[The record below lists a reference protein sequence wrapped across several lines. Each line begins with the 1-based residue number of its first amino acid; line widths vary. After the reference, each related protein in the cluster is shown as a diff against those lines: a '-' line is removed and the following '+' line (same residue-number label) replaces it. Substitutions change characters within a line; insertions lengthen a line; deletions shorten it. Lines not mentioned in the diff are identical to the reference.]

1 MPANQQLTTSNL
13 KISTMNSI
21 SDKLIKI
28 LSLGIGL
35 AIGIVLIA
43 KVCFELSYDS
53 FYKDVDRI
61 YMITENIIFQEGGD
75 PDDYW
80 GTSGGIAPGFK
91 AEVPG
96 VEAAT
101 RYSNLISG
109 NLYDENDNLITGLCI
124 GADTCFFDFFNRD
137 FLAGDPMQ
145 ALHEYNGDIAISRSF
160 AEKLGG
166 VNEAIG
172 KQIYTEAWGPK
183 TRLTVVGVFED
194 FPKNGSV
201 QCDIVTTIAAF
212 GEWSI
217 NNWLGNDRYRGFV
230 RLAPN
235 VDPNGLKDAIRKMQ
249 EAHQPLEE
257 LERDGS
263 TIWYTLTPLA
273 TMHRHEPTIK
283 NYVLILSVVAALLL
297 LVSVLNYLLMA
308 VSDVVRRSKE
318 MGVRKCYGASSG
330 SIYWMLIKET
340 ALNLL
345 ASLAVAAL
353 LIWAF
358 SGVIES
364 LLGVPVASLMVPQTR
379 WVLVGIIAFIFLVS
393 ALIPAM
399 MFVRIPVSTAFSG
412 YKESKRRWKL
422 SLLMVQ
428 VGINAILLPLV
439 LVADGQYDRAL
450 NADMGYEYEH
460 LLYSP
465 LRGADKDKL
474 ILITEK
480 LRQYPEVEA
489 AELTYCIPLYKS
501 SGNNIMLPDN
511 PTKYLM
517 GVCDQYMATEGF
529 FDMMG
534 FRLTEGKAPSKP
546 KDVAVSQSFVKE
558 MNLYADWSDGAVGK
572 DILISEHS
580 DGDDDVYT
588 ICGVYEDY
596 VIGSMLGND
605 DRASIRFCWN
615 MDWNYGSE
623 DWSRVMNTLVVKVRE
638 VNPEAIAKVKAVI
651 EECLPERNN
660 VEVTPYTELVKK
672 EYTHLYQ
679 MRRTFI
685 IGALFAL
692 AIALFGLIG
701 FVRDEANRRNKEV
714 AIRKVNGAVAG
725 EIIRMFVADVLKL
738 AVIAAL
744 IGVAI
749 AYFLAD
755 KWLELFAMRI
765 GLSPLYFII
774 GAVTVLLIVTAV
786 VVVSS
791 NRVARMNP
799 VKSLKNN

>member
-1 MPANQQLTTSNL
+1 MNRLT
-13 KISTMNSI
+13 
-21 SDKLIKI
+21 DKLIKI

-53 FYKDVDRI
+53 FYTDVDRI
-61 YMITENIIFQEGGD
+61 YWITENIIFQEGGD
-75 PDDYW
+75 PDDFW

-101 RYSNLISG
+101 RYSTLISG
-109 NLYDENDNLITGLCI
+109 AQLYDESDNLITGLCI

-145 ALHEYNGDIAISRSF
+145 ALKEYNGDIAVSRSF

-172 KQIYTEAWGPK
+172 KQIYSDVWGPNVK
-183 TRLTVVGVFED
+183 LTVVGVFED
-194 FPKNGSV
+194 FPKNGTI

-230 RLAPN
+230 KLAPN
-235 VDPNGLKDAIRKMQ
+235 VDPNSLKDAVRKMQ

-263 TIWYTLTPLA
+263 KIWYTLTPLA
-273 TMHRHEPTIK
+273 TMHRHEKTIK
-283 NYVLILSVVAALLL
+283 NYVLILSVVAFLLL
-297 LVSVLNYLLMA
+297 LVSVLNYLLIA
-308 VSDVVRRSKE
+308 ISDVVRRSKE
-318 MGVRKCYGASSG
+318 MGVRKCYGAGAG
-330 SIYWMLIKET
+330 SIYWMLFKET

-358 SGVIES
+358 NGVIES
-364 LLGVPVASLMVPQTR
+364 LLGVPVGSLMVPQTR
-379 WVLVGIIAFIFLVS
+379 WTLVAIIAFIFLVS

-412 YKESKRRWKL
+412 YRENKRRWKL
-422 SLLMVQ
+422 TLLMVQ
-428 VGINAILLPLV
+428 VGINVILLPLV
-439 LVADGQYDRAL
+439 IVADRQYNSAM
-450 NADMGYEYEH
+450 NADMGYDYEQ
-460 LLYSP
+460 LLYVP
-465 LRGADKDKL
+465 LKGADKDNL

-489 AELTYCIPLYKS
+489 AELTYSIPLDKT

-511 PTKYLM
+511 PSKYLM
-517 GVCDQYMATEGF
+517 GVCDQYMSTEGF

-534 FRLTEGKAPSKP
+534 FRLIEGKAPSQP
-546 KDVAVSQSFVKE
+546 KDVAVSHSFVKE

-580 DGDDDVYT
+580 DNDDDVYT

-596 VIGSMLGND
+596 IIGSMMGRD
-605 DRASIRFCWN
+605 DRATIRFCWN
-615 MDWNYGSE
+615 TDWNSGTE
-623 DWSRVMNTLVVKVRE
+623 DWSRAMNKLVVKVRE
-638 VNPEAIAKVKAVI
+638 VNPSTIEKVKSVV

-660 VEVTPYTELVKK
+660 IEVTPYTELFKK
-672 EYTHLYQ
+672 EYAELLQ
-679 MRRTFI
+679 MRRTFT

-692 AIALFGLIG
+692 AIALMGLIG
-701 FVRDEANRRNKEV
+701 FVRDESNRRSKEV
-714 AIRKVNGAVAG
+714 AIRKVNGAVSG
-725 EIIRMFVADVLKL
+725 EIVKMFVVDVLKL

-744 IGVAI
+744 LGVAI
-749 AYFLAD
+749 AYFVSD
-755 KWLELFAMRI
+755 KWLELFAIRI
-765 GLSPLYFII
+765 SLSPMYFII
-774 GAVTVLLIVTAV
+774 GAVVVLLIVTV
-786 VVVSS
+786 VVVLSS

>member
-1 MPANQQLTTSNL
+1 
-13 KISTMNSI
+13 MNRFK
-21 SDKLIKI
+21 DTLIKI

-35 AIGIVLIA
+35 AIGVVLIA

-61 YMITENIIFQEGGD
+61 YWITENIIFQEGGD
-75 PDDYW
+75 PDDFW

-101 RYSNLISG
+101 RYSNLLNG
-109 NLYDENDNLITGLCI
+109 NLYDESDNLITGLCI
-124 GADTCFFDFFNRD
+124 GADTCFFDFFNRE

-145 ALHEYNGDIAISRSF
+145 ALQEYNGDIAVSRSF

-172 KQIYTEAWGPK
+172 KQIYSDVWGSNVK
-183 TRLTVVGVFED
+183 LTVIGVFED

-201 QCDIVTTIAAF
+201 QCDMVTTIAAF

-230 RLAPN
+230 KLAPN
-235 VDPNGLKDAIRKMQ
+235 VDPNSLKDAIRKMQ

-273 TMHRHEPTIK
+273 TMHRHEKTIK
-283 NYVLILSVVAALLL
+283 NYVLILSVVAFLLL
-297 LVSVLNYLLMA
+297 LVSVLNYLLIA
-308 VSDVVRRSKE
+308 ISDVVRRSKE
-318 MGVRKCYGASSG
+318 MGVRKCYGAGAG
-330 SIYWMLIKET
+330 SIYWMLIRET

-345 ASLAVAAL
+345 AALAVAAL

-358 SGVIES
+358 NGVIES
-364 LLGVPVASLMVPQTR
+364 LLGVPVGSLMVPQTR
-379 WVLVGIIAFIFLVS
+379 RVLVTIIVLIFLVS

-412 YKESKRRWKL
+412 YRENKRRWKL
-422 SLLMVQ
+422 TLLMVQ
-428 VGINAILLPLV
+428 VGINVILLPLV
-439 LVADGQYDRAL
+439 IVADRQYNSAM
-450 NADMGYEYEH
+450 NADLGYDYEQ
-460 LLYSP
+460 LLYVP
-465 LRGADKDKL
+465 LKGADKDNL
-474 ILITEK
+474 VLITEK

-489 AELTYCIPLYKS
+489 AELTYSIPLEKT

-511 PTKYLM
+511 PSKYLM
-517 GVCDQYMATEGF
+517 GVCDQYEATEGF

-534 FRLTEGKAPSKP
+534 FRLIEGKAPSKP
-546 KDVAVSQSFVKE
+546 KDVAVSRSFVDE
-558 MNLYADWSDGAVGK
+558 MNLYAEWSDGAVGK

-580 DGDDDVYT
+580 DDDDDVYT

-596 VIGSMLGND
+596 IIGSMMGRD
-605 DRASIRFCWN
+605 RRASIRFCWN
-615 MDWNYGSE
+615 TDWNYGTE
-623 DWSRVMNTLVVKVRE
+623 DWSRAMNKLVVKVRE
-638 VNPEAIAKVKAVI
+638 VNPSTIEKVKSVV

-660 VEVTPYTELVKK
+660 IEVTPYTELFKK
-672 EYTHLYQ
+672 EYAELLQ
-679 MRRTFI
+679 MRRTFT

-692 AIALFGLIG
+692 AIALMGLIG
-701 FVRDEANRRNKEV
+701 FVRDESNRRSKEV
-714 AIRKVNGAVAG
+714 AIRKVNGAVSG
-725 EIIRMFVADVLKL
+725 EIIRMFVVDVLKL

-744 IGVAI
+744 FGVAI
-749 AYFLAD
+749 AYFVSD
-755 KWLELFAMRI
+755 KWLELFAIRI
-765 GLSPLYFII
+765 SLSPMYFII
-774 GAVTVLLIVTAV
+774 GAVAVLLIVTV
-786 VVVSS
+786 VVVLSS

>member
-1 MPANQQLTTSNL
+1 M
-13 KISTMNSI
+13 KRI
-21 SDKLIKI
+21 SDNLIKI

-35 AIGIVLIA
+35 AIGIVLIG

-61 YMITENIIFQEGGD
+61 YMITETIIFQEGDD
-75 PDDYW
+75 PDDYV
-80 GTSGGIAPGFK
+80 GTSGAIAPGFK

-101 RYSNLISG
+101 RYSNLLDG
-109 NLYDENDNLITGLCI
+109 KLFDKNDNLITGQCI
-124 GADTCFFDFFNRD
+124 GADTCFFDFFDRE
-137 FLAGDPMQ
+137 FLAGDPVQ
-145 ALHEYNGDIAISRSF
+145 ALRQYNGEIAVSRSF

-172 KQIYTEAWGPK
+172 QQIYSEVWGPK
-183 TRLTVVGVFED
+183 TKLTVAGVFEN

-201 QCDIVTTIAAF
+201 QCDIVMSITAF

-217 NNWLGNDRYRGFV
+217 NNWLGNDRYRGYV
-230 RLAPN
+230 KLAPN
-235 VDPNGLKDAIRKMQ
+235 VDPNSLKDAIRKMQ

-263 TIWYTLTPLA
+263 TIWYSLKPLA
-273 TMHRHEPTIK
+273 TMHRQEPKIR
-283 NYVLILSVVAALLL
+283 NYVLILSVVAILLL
-297 LVSVLNYLLMA
+297 LVSLMNYLLMA

-318 MGVRKCYGASSG
+318 MGVRKCYGASAG
-330 SIYWMLIKET
+330 SIYGMLIKQT
-340 ALNLL
+340 TLNLL
-345 ASLAVAAL
+345 AALGVAAL
-353 LIWAF
+353 VIWAF
-358 SGVIES
+358 NGVIES
-364 LLGVPVASLMVPQTR
+364 LLGVSVKSLMVPQTI
-379 WVLVGIIAFIFLVS
+379 WTLVAAVACIFLVS

-412 YKESKRRWKL
+412 YKENKRRWKL

-428 VGINAILLPLV
+428 IGINAILLPMV
-439 LVADGQYDRAL
+439 LVADGQYDTAL
-450 NADMGYEYEH
+450 NADMGYDYEQ

-465 LRGADKDKL
+465 LKGAEKDKL
-474 ILITEK
+474 ILVMDK

-489 AELTYCIPLYKS
+489 AELAHCIPLYKS

-529 FDMMG
+529 FDAMG
-534 FRLTEGKAPSKP
+534 FRLVEGKAPSKP
-546 KDVAVSQSFVKE
+546 KDVAVSRSFVEE

-588 ICGVYEDY
+588 VCGVYEDY

-605 DRASIRFCWN
+605 KRASIRFCWN
-615 MDWNYGSE
+615 LDWNYGPE
-623 DWSRVMNTLVVKVRE
+623 DWSQVMKTLVVKVRE
-638 VNPEAIAKVKAVI
+638 VNPETIAKVKAVI

-660 VEVTPYTELVKK
+660 VEVIPYTELMKK
-672 EYTHLYQ
+672 EYTTLFQ

-701 FVRDEANRRNKEV
+701 FVRDESNRRSKEV
-714 AIRKVNGAVAG
+714 AIRKVNGAVTG
-725 EIIRMFVADVLKL
+725 EIIRMFVVDVLKL
-738 AVIAAL
+738 AVIAVL
-744 IGVAI
+744 MGIAI
-749 AYFLAD
+749 AYFVAG
-755 KWLELFAMRI
+755 KWLELFSMRI
-765 GLSPLYFII
+765 SLSPMYFII
-774 GAVTVLLIVTAV
+774 GAVAVLLVVTV
-786 VVVSS
+786 VVVLSS

-799 VKSLKNN
+799 VKLLKNN

>member
-1 MPANQQLTTSNL
+1 MNRLTDN
-13 KISTMNSI
+13 
-21 SDKLIKI
+21 LIKI

-53 FYKDVDRI
+53 FYKDVERI
-61 YMITENIIFQEGGD
+61 YLIKENIIMQEGDD
-75 PDDYW
+75 PDDYSR
-80 GTSGGIAPGFK
+80 TSGAIAPGFK

-101 RYSNLISG
+101 RYTDVSN
-109 NLYDENDNLITGLCI
+109 NHFYDENDNLITGVCL
-124 GADTCFFDFFNRD
+124 GVDTCFFEFFGRTV
-137 FLAGDPMQ
+137 LVGDPMQ
-145 ALHEYNGDIAISRSF
+145 ALQRWNGEIAVSRSF

-172 KQIYTEAWGPK
+172 KQIYIEESPETK
-183 TRLTVVGVFED
+183 LTVVGVFED

-201 QCDIVTTIAAF
+201 QCDIVLSIGF
-212 GEWSI
+212 CGERSN
-217 NNWLGNDRYRGFV
+217 NNWLGNDRYYSYV
-230 RLAPN
+230 RLAPH
-235 VDPNGLKDAIRKMQ
+235 VAPNELKDAIRKMQ
-249 EAHQPLEE
+249 ETHQPLEE
-257 LERDGS
+257 LEQNGS
-263 TIWYTLTPLA
+263 AIWYTLTPLVNV
-273 TMHRHEPTIK
+273 HRQQDSVR
-283 NYVLILSVVAALLL
+283 NFVMILSVMAFLLL
-297 LVSVLNYLLMA
+297 LVSMLNYLLMA
-308 VSDVVRRSKE
+308 ISDVVRRSKE
-318 MGVRKCYGASSG
+318 MGVRKCYGASAG

-358 SGVIES
+358 NGVIES
-364 LLGVPVASLMVPQTR
+364 LLGVPVQKLMVSQTR
-379 WVLVGIIAFIFLVS
+379 WVLVAIIAFIFLVS

-412 YKESKRRWKL
+412 YKENKRRWKL

-428 VGINAILLPLV
+428 IGINAILLPLV
-439 LVADGQYDRAL
+439 IVADRQYDTSL
-450 NADMGYEYEH
+450 GTDMGYEYEQ

-465 LRGADKDKL
+465 LEGAGKDNL
-474 ILITEK
+474 ALITEK
-480 LRQYPEVEA
+480 LRSIPEVEA
-489 AELTYCIPLYKS
+489 AELTYCPPLERS
-501 SGNNIMLPDN
+501 SGNNITLPDN
-511 PTKYLM
+511 PSKELFN
-517 GVCDQYMATEGF
+517 VCDQYGATEGF
-529 FDMMG
+529 FDIMG
-534 FRLTEGKAPSKP
+534 FRLIEGRVPSKP
-546 KDVAVSQSFVKE
+546 NDVAVSQGFVKE
-558 MNLYADWSDGAVGK
+558 MNRFEDWSDGAVGK

-580 DGDDDVYT
+580 DSEDDVFT

-596 VIGSMLGND
+596 IIGSAIGKD
-605 DRASIRFCWN
+605 DRPSIRFCWN
-615 MDWNYGSE
+615 KDWDYGSY
-623 DWSRVMNTLVVKVRE
+623 DYSQLMDKLVVKVRE
-638 VNPEAIAKVKAVI
+638 VKPETIEKVKEVI
-651 EECLPERNN
+651 EECLPERKNI
-660 VEVTPYTELVKK
+660 EVTPYTELVRD
-672 EYTHLYQ
+672 EYTYTFQ
-679 MRRTFI
+679 MRRAFTM
-685 IGALFAL
+685 GALFAMV
-692 AIALFGLIG
+692 IALIGLIG
-701 FVRDEANRRNKEV
+701 FVRDEANRRSKEV
-714 AIRKVNGAVAG
+714 AIRKVNGAMTG

-786 VVVSS
+786 VVISS

>member
-1 MPANQQLTTSNL
+1 MNRLT
-13 KISTMNSI
+13 
-21 SDKLIKI
+21 DKLIKI

-61 YMITENIIFQEGGD
+61 YWITENIIFQEGDD
-75 PDDYW
+75 PDDFW

-101 RYSNLISG
+101 RYSNLLNG

-145 ALHEYNGDIAISRSF
+145 ALQEYNGDIAVSRSF

-166 VNEAIG
+166 VNESIG
-172 KQIYTEAWGPK
+172 KQIYSDVWGPNVK
-183 TRLTVVGVFED
+183 LTVVGVFED
-194 FPKNGSV
+194 FPKNGSI

-230 RLAPN
+230 KLAPN
-235 VDPNGLKDAIRKMQ
+235 VDPNSLKDAVRKMQ

-273 TMHRHEPTIK
+273 TMHRHEKTIK
-283 NYVLILSVVAALLL
+283 NYVLILSVVAFLLL
-297 LVSVLNYLLMA
+297 LVSVLNYLLIA
-308 VSDVVRRSKE
+308 ISDVVRRSKE
-318 MGVRKCYGASSG
+318 MGVRKCYGAG
-330 SIYWMLIKET
+330 AGNIYWMLIRET

-353 LIWAF
+353 VIWAF
-358 SGVIES
+358 NGVIES
-364 LLGVPVASLMVPQTR
+364 LLGVPVGSLMVPQTR
-379 WVLVGIIAFIFLVS
+379 RVLVTIIVLIFLVS

-412 YKESKRRWKL
+412 YRENKRRWKL
-422 SLLMVQ
+422 TLLMVQ
-428 VGINAILLPLV
+428 VGINTILLPLV
-439 LVADGQYDRAL
+439 IVADRQYNSAM
-450 NADMGYEYEH
+450 NADMGYDYEQ
-460 LLYSP
+460 LLYVP
-465 LRGADKDKL
+465 LKGADKDNL
-474 ILITEK
+474 VLITEK

-489 AELTYCIPLYKS
+489 AELTYSIPLEKT

-511 PTKYLM
+511 PSKYLM
-517 GVCDQYMATEGF
+517 GVCDQYVATEGF

-534 FRLTEGKAPSKP
+534 FRLIEGKAPSQP
-546 KDVAVSQSFVKE
+546 KDVAVSRSFVDE

-580 DGDDDVYT
+580 DNDDDVYT

-596 VIGSMLGND
+596 IIGSMMGRD
-605 DRASIRFCWN
+605 RRASIRFCWN
-615 MDWNYGSE
+615 TDWNYGTE
-623 DWSRVMNTLVVKVRE
+623 DWSRAMNKLVVKVRE
-638 VNPEAIAKVKAVI
+638 VNPSTIEKVKSVV
-651 EECLPERNN
+651 EECLSERNN
-660 VEVTPYTELVKK
+660 IEVTPYTELVKK
-672 EYTHLYQ
+672 EYAELLQ
-679 MRRTFI
+679 MRRTFT

-692 AIALFGLIG
+692 AIALMGLIG
-701 FVRDEANRRNKEV
+701 FVRDESNRRSKEV
-714 AIRKVNGAVAG
+714 AIRKVNGAVSG
-725 EIIRMFVADVLKL
+725 EIVKMFVVDVLKL

-744 IGVAI
+744 FGVAI
-749 AYFLAD
+749 AYFVSD
-755 KWLELFAMRI
+755 KWLELFAIRI
-765 GLSPLYFII
+765 SLSPMYFII
-774 GAVTVLLIVTAV
+774 GAVIVLLIVTLV
-786 VVVSS
+786 VVLSS
-791 NRVARMNP
+791 NRVAWMNP

>member
-1 MPANQQLTTSNL
+1 MKRL
-13 KISTMNSI
+13 
-21 SDKLIKI
+21 SDTLIKI

-61 YMITENIIFQEGGD
+61 YWITENIIFQEGGD
-75 PDDYW
+75 PDDFW

-101 RYSNLISG
+101 RYSNLLNG

-124 GADTCFFDFFNRD
+124 GADTCFFDFFNRE

-145 ALHEYNGDIAISRSF
+145 ALQEYNGDIAVSRSF

-172 KQIYTEAWGPK
+172 KQIYSDVWGPNVK
-183 TRLTVVGVFED
+183 LTVVGVFED
-194 FPKNGSV
+194 FPKNGSI

-230 RLAPN
+230 KLAPN
-235 VDPNGLKDAIRKMQ
+235 VDPNSLKDAIRKMQ

-263 TIWYTLTPLA
+263 KVWYTLTPLA
-273 TMHRHEPTIK
+273 TMHRQEKTIK
-283 NYVLILSVVAALLL
+283 NYVLILSVVAFLLL
-297 LVSVLNYLLMA
+297 LVSVLNYLLIA
-308 VSDVVRRSKE
+308 ISDVVRRSKE
-318 MGVRKCYGASSG
+318 MGVRKCYGAG
-330 SIYWMLIKET
+330 AGNVYWMLIRET

-353 LIWAF
+353 VIWAF
-358 SGVIES
+358 DGVIES
-364 LLGVPVASLMVPQTR
+364 LLGVPVGSLMVPQTR
-379 WVLVGIIAFIFLVS
+379 RVLVTIIVLIFLVS

-412 YKESKRRWKL
+412 YRENKRRWKL
-422 SLLMVQ
+422 TLLMVQ
-428 VGINAILLPLV
+428 VGINVILLPLV
-439 LVADGQYDRAL
+439 IVADRQYNSAM
-450 NADMGYEYEH
+450 NADMGYDYEQ
-460 LLYSP
+460 LLYVP
-465 LRGADKDKL
+465 LKGADKDNL

-489 AELTYCIPLYKS
+489 AELTYSIPLDKT

-511 PTKYLM
+511 PSKYLM
-517 GVCDQYMATEGF
+517 GVCDQYVATEGF

-534 FRLTEGKAPSKP
+534 FRLIEGKAPSQP
-546 KDVAVSQSFVKE
+546 KDVVVSRSFVDE

-572 DILISEHS
+572 NILISEHS
-580 DGDDDVYT
+580 DDDDDVYT

-596 VIGSMLGND
+596 IIGSMMGRD
-605 DRASIRFCWN
+605 RRASIRFCWN
-615 MDWNYGSE
+615 TDWNYGTD
-623 DWSRVMNTLVVKVRE
+623 DWSRAMNKLVVKVRE
-638 VNPEAIAKVKAVI
+638 VNPSTIEKVKSVI

-660 VEVTPYTELVKK
+660 IEVTPYTELVKK
-672 EYTHLYQ
+672 EYAELLQ
-679 MRRTFI
+679 MRRTFT

-692 AIALFGLIG
+692 AIALMGLIG
-701 FVRDEANRRNKEV
+701 FVRDESNRRSKEV
-714 AIRKVNGAVAG
+714 AIRKVNGAVSG
-725 EIIRMFVADVLKL
+725 EIVKMFVVDVLKL

-744 IGVAI
+744 FGVAI
-749 AYFLAD
+749 AYFVSD
-755 KWLELFAMRI
+755 KWLELFAIRI
-765 GLSPLYFII
+765 SLSPIYFIV
-774 GAVTVLLIVTAV
+774 GAAAVLLIVTIV
-786 VVVSS
+786 VVLSS

>member
-1 MPANQQLTTSNL
+1 MNRLT
-13 KISTMNSI
+13 
-21 SDKLIKI
+21 DKLIKI

-61 YMITENIIFQEGGD
+61 YWITENIIFQEGGD
-75 PDDYW
+75 PDDFW

-101 RYSNLISG
+101 RYSTLISG
-109 NLYDENDNLITGLCI
+109 AQLYDESDNLITGLCI

-145 ALHEYNGDIAISRSF
+145 ALQEYNGDIAVSRSF

-172 KQIYTEAWGPK
+172 KQIYSDVWGPNVK
-183 TRLTVVGVFED
+183 LTVVGVFED
-194 FPKNGSV
+194 FPKNGSI
-201 QCDIVTTIAAF
+201 QCDIVTTIAVF

-230 RLAPN
+230 KLAPN
-235 VDPNGLKDAIRKMQ
+235 VDPNSLKDAIRKMQ

-263 TIWYTLTPLA
+263 KIWYTLTPLA
-273 TMHRHEPTIK
+273 TMHRHEKTIK
-283 NYVLILSVVAALLL
+283 NYVLILSVVAFLLL
-297 LVSVLNYLLMA
+297 LVSVLNYLLIA
-308 VSDVVRRSKE
+308 ISDVVRRSKE
-318 MGVRKCYGASSG
+318 MGVRKCYGAG
-330 SIYWMLIKET
+330 AGNIYWMLIRET

-353 LIWAF
+353 VIWAF
-358 SGVIES
+358 DGVIES
-364 LLGVPVASLMVPQTR
+364 LLGVPVGSLMVPQTR
-379 WVLVGIIAFIFLVS
+379 RVLVTIIVLIFLVS

-412 YKESKRRWKL
+412 YRENKRRWKL
-422 SLLMVQ
+422 TLLMVQ
-428 VGINAILLPLV
+428 VGINVILLPLV
-439 LVADGQYDRAL
+439 IVADRQYNSAM
-450 NADMGYEYEH
+450 NANMGYDYEQ
-460 LLYSP
+460 LLYVP
-465 LRGADKDKL
+465 LKGADKDNL

-489 AELTYCIPLYKS
+489 AELTYSIPLDKT

-511 PTKYLM
+511 PSKYLM
-517 GVCDQYMATEGF
+517 GVCDQYMSTEGF

-534 FRLTEGKAPSKP
+534 FRLIEGKAPSQP
-546 KDVAVSQSFVKE
+546 KDVAVSRSFVDE

-580 DGDDDVYT
+580 DNDDDVYT

-596 VIGSMLGND
+596 IIGSMMGRDN
-605 DRASIRFCWN
+605 RATIRFCWN
-615 MDWNYGSE
+615 TDWNYGTD
-623 DWSRVMNTLVVKVRE
+623 DWSRAMNKLVVKVRE
-638 VNPEAIAKVKAVI
+638 VNPSTIEKVKSVI

-660 VEVTPYTELVKK
+660 IEVTPYTELVKK
-672 EYTHLYQ
+672 EYAELLQ
-679 MRRTFI
+679 MRRTFT

-692 AIALFGLIG
+692 AIALVGLIG
-701 FVRDEANRRNKEV
+701 FVRDESNRRSKEV
-714 AIRKVNGAVAG
+714 AIRKVNGAVTG
-725 EIIRMFVADVLKL
+725 EIIRMFVVDVLKL

-749 AYFLAD
+749 AYFISD
-755 KWLELFAMRI
+755 KWLELFAIRI
-765 GLSPLYFII
+765 GLSPVYFII
-774 GAVTVLLIVTAV
+774 GAIAVLLVVTV
-786 VVVSS
+786 VVVLSS

>member
-1 MPANQQLTTSNL
+1 M
-13 KISTMNSI
+13 KSI

-61 YMITENIIFQEGGD
+61 YLIKENIIMQENDD
-75 PDDYW
+75 PRGW
-80 GTSGGIAPGFK
+80 LRTSGAIAPGFR

-101 RYSNLISG
+101 RYTDVSN
-109 NLYDENDNLITGLCI
+109 NHFYDESDNLITGVCL
-124 GADTCFFDFFNRD
+124 GVDTCFFDFFGRTV
-137 FLAGDPMQ
+137 LVGDPMQ
-145 ALHEYNGDIAISRSF
+145 ALQRWNGNVAVSRSF

-166 VNEAIG
+166 TNEAIG
-172 KQIYTEAWGPK
+172 KQIYIEESPETK
-183 TRLTVVGVFED
+183 LTVVSVFDD

-201 QCDIVTTIAAF
+201 QCDVVLSIGF
-212 GEWSI
+212 CGERSN
-217 NNWLGNDRYRGFV
+217 NNWLGNDRYNSYV

-235 VDPNGLKDAIRKMQ
+235 VDPNDLKDAIRKMQ
-249 EAHQPLEE
+249 EAHQPMDE
-257 LERDGS
+257 LEQNGS
-263 TIWYTLTPLA
+263 SIWYTLEPLVNV
-273 TMHRHEPTIK
+273 HRQEESVR
-283 NYVLILSVVAALLL
+283 NFVMILSVMAFLLI

-318 MGVRKCYGASSG
+318 MGVRKCYGASAG
-330 SIYWMLIKET
+330 SIYGMLIKET

-345 ASLAVAAL
+345 ASLVLAAL

-358 SGVIES
+358 NGVIES
-364 LLGVPVASLMVPQTR
+364 LLGVPFGSLMVPQTR
-379 WVLVGIIAFIFLVS
+379 WTLVAIIAFIFLVS

-399 MFVRIPVSTAFSG
+399 MFVRIPVSSAFSG
-412 YKESKRRWKL
+412 YNESKRRWKL

-428 VGINAILLPLV
+428 IGINAILLPLV
-439 LVADGQYDRAL
+439 IVADRQYNTAL
-450 NADMGYEYEH
+450 GTDLGYEYEQ

-465 LRGADKDKL
+465 LEGAGKDKL
-474 ILITEK
+474 ALITEK
-480 LRQYPEVEA
+480 LRQIPEVEA
-489 AELTYCIPLYKS
+489 AELAYCPPLEKS
-501 SGNNIMLPDN
+501 SGNNISLPDN
-511 PTKYLM
+511 PSKELFN
-517 GVCDQYMATEGF
+517 VCDQAGATEGF
-529 FDMMG
+529 FNLMG
-534 FRLTEGKAPSKP
+534 FRLLEGRVPSKP
-546 KDVAVSQSFVKE
+546 KDVAVSRSFVEK
-558 MNLYADWSDGAVGK
+558 MNRFEDWSDGAVGK

-580 DGDDDVYT
+580 VDDDDVYT

-596 VIGSMLGND
+596 IIGSAIGKDN
-605 DRASIRFCWN
+605 RPSIRFCWN
-615 MDWNYGSE
+615 KDWDYGSY
-623 DWSRVMNTLVVKVRE
+623 DRSQLMDKLVVKVRE
-638 VNPEAIAKVKAVI
+638 VNPEAMAKVKAVI
-651 EECLPERNN
+651 EEYLPERKNI
-660 VEVTPYTELVKK
+660 EMTPYAELVRD
-672 EYTHLYQ
+672 EYSYTYQ
-679 MRRTFI
+679 MRRAFTM
-685 IGALFAL
+685 GALFAM
-692 AIALFGLIG
+692 AIALIGLIG
-701 FVRDEANRRNKEV
+701 FVRDESNRRSKEV

-744 IGVAI
+744 IGVSI

>member
-1 MPANQQLTTSNL
+1 MNRLT
-13 KISTMNSI
+13 
-21 SDKLIKI
+21 DKLIKI

-61 YMITENIIFQEGGD
+61 YWITENIIFQEGGD
-75 PDDYW
+75 PTDYI

-101 RYSNLISG
+101 RYSNLLNG

-124 GADTCFFDFFNRD
+124 GADTCFFDFFNRE
-137 FLAGDPMQ
+137 FLAGNPMQ
-145 ALHEYNGDIAISRSF
+145 ALQEYNGDIAVSRSF

-172 KQIYTEAWGPK
+172 KQIYSDVWGPNVK
-183 TRLTVVGVFED
+183 LTVVGVFED
-194 FPKNGSV
+194 FPKNGSI

-230 RLAPN
+230 KLAPN
-235 VDPNGLKDAIRKMQ
+235 VDPNSLKDAIRKMQ

-263 TIWYTLTPLA
+263 KIWYTLTPLA
-273 TMHRHEPTIK
+273 TMHRQEKTIK
-283 NYVLILSVVAALLL
+283 NYVLILSVVAFLLL
-297 LVSVLNYLLMA
+297 LVSVLNYLLIA
-308 VSDVVRRSKE
+308 ISDVVRRSKE
-318 MGVRKCYGASSG
+318 MGVRKCYGAGEG

-340 ALNLL
+340 ALNLI
-345 ASLAVAAL
+345 AALAVAIL
-353 LIWAF
+353 VIWAF
-358 SGVIES
+358 HGVIET
-364 LLGVPVASLMVPQTR
+364 LLGVPVGSLMVPQTQ
-379 WVLVGIIAFIFLVS
+379 WTLVAIIAFIFLVS

-412 YKESKRRWKL
+412 YKENKRRWKL
-422 SLLMVQ
+422 TLLMVQ
-428 VGINAILLPLV
+428 VGINTILLPLV
-439 LVADGQYDRAL
+439 IVADRQYNTAM
-450 NADMGYEYEH
+450 NADMGYEYEQ
-460 LLYSP
+460 LLYVP
-465 LRGADKDKL
+465 LKGADKDNL
-474 ILITEK
+474 VLITEK

-489 AELTYCIPLYKS
+489 AELTYSIPLDKT

-511 PTKYLM
+511 PSKYLM

-534 FRLTEGKAPSKP
+534 FRLVEGKAPSQP

-580 DGDDDVYT
+580 DDDDDVYT

-596 VIGSMLGND
+596 IIGSMMGRD
-605 DRASIRFCWN
+605 DRATIRFCWN
-615 MDWNYGSE
+615 TDWNYGSE
-623 DWSRVMNTLVVKVRE
+623 DWSRAMNKLVVKVRE
-638 VNPEAIAKVKAVI
+638 MNPSTIAKVKSVI

-660 VEVTPYTELVKK
+660 IEVTPYTELVK
-672 EYTHLYQ
+672 EQYTDLFQ
-679 MRRTFI
+679 MRRTFT

-692 AIALFGLIG
+692 AIALMGLIG
-701 FVRDEANRRNKEV
+701 FVRDEANRRSKEV
-714 AIRKVNGAVAG
+714 AIRKVNGAVPG
-725 EIIRMFVADVLKL
+725 EIIRMFVVDVLKL

-755 KWLELFAMRI
+755 KWLELFAIRI
-765 GLSPLYFII
+765 SLSPMYFII
-774 GAVTVLLIVTAV
+774 GALVVLLVVTFV
-786 VVVSS
+786 VVLSS

>member
-1 MPANQQLTTSNL
+1 MNRLT
-13 KISTMNSI
+13 
-21 SDKLIKI
+21 DKLIKI

-61 YMITENIIFQEGGD
+61 YWITENIIFQEGGD
-75 PDDYW
+75 PDDFW

-101 RYSNLISG
+101 RYSTLISG
-109 NLYDENDNLITGLCI
+109 AQLYDESDNLITGLCI

-145 ALHEYNGDIAISRSF
+145 ALQEYNGDIAVSRSF

-172 KQIYTEAWGPK
+172 KQIYSDVWGPNVK
-183 TRLTVVGVFED
+183 LTVVGVFED
-194 FPKNGSV
+194 FPKNGTI

-230 RLAPN
+230 KLAPN
-235 VDPNGLKDAIRKMQ
+235 VDPNSLKDAIRKMQ

-263 TIWYTLTPLA
+263 KIWYTLTPLA
-273 TMHRHEPTIK
+273 TMHRHEKTIK
-283 NYVLILSVVAALLL
+283 NYVLILSVVAFLLL
-297 LVSVLNYLLMA
+297 LVSVLNYLLIA
-308 VSDVVRRSKE
+308 ISDVVRRSKE
-318 MGVRKCYGASSG
+318 MGVRKCYGASAG
-330 SIYWMLIKET
+330 NIYWMLIRET

-353 LIWAF
+353 VIWAF
-358 SGVIES
+358 NGVIES
-364 LLGVPVASLMVPQTR
+364 LLGVPVGSLMVPQTR
-379 WVLVGIIAFIFLVS
+379 RVLVTIIVLIFLVS

-412 YKESKRRWKL
+412 YRENKRRWKL
-422 SLLMVQ
+422 TLLMVQ
-428 VGINAILLPLV
+428 VGINVILLPLV
-439 LVADGQYDRAL
+439 IVADRQYNSAM
-450 NADMGYEYEH
+450 NADMGYDYEQ
-460 LLYSP
+460 LLYVP
-465 LRGADKDKL
+465 LKGADKDNL

-489 AELTYCIPLYKS
+489 AELTYSIPLDKT

-511 PTKYLM
+511 PSKYLM
-517 GVCDQYMATEGF
+517 GVCDQYVATEGF

-534 FRLTEGKAPSKP
+534 FRLIEGKAPSKP

-580 DGDDDVYT
+580 DNDDDVYT

-596 VIGSMLGND
+596 IIGSMMGRD
-605 DRASIRFCWN
+605 RRASIRFCWN
-615 MDWNYGSE
+615 TDWNYGTE
-623 DWSRVMNTLVVKVRE
+623 DWSRAMNKLVVKVRE
-638 VNPEAIAKVKAVI
+638 VNPSTIEKVKSVV

-660 VEVTPYTELVKK
+660 IEVTPYTELFKK
-672 EYTHLYQ
+672 EYAELLQ
-679 MRRTFI
+679 MRRTFT

-692 AIALFGLIG
+692 AIALMGLIG
-701 FVRDEANRRNKEV
+701 FVRDESNRRSKEV

-725 EIIRMFVADVLKL
+725 EIIKMFVMDVLKL
-738 AVIAAL
+738 ALIAAL
-744 IGVAI
+744 LGVAI
-749 AYFLAD
+749 AYFLAG

-774 GAVTVLLIVTAV
+774 GVVVVLLIVTV
-786 VVVSS
+786 VVVLSS

>member
-1 MPANQQLTTSNL
+1 MNRLT
-13 KISTMNSI
+13 
-21 SDKLIKI
+21 DKLIKI

-53 FYKDVDRI
+53 FYKDVERI
-61 YMITENIIFQEGGD
+61 YWITENIIFQEGGD
-75 PDDYW
+75 PTDYI

-124 GADTCFFDFFNRD
+124 GADTCFFDFFNRE

-145 ALHEYNGDIAISRSF
+145 ALQQYNGDIAVSRSF

-172 KQIYTEAWGPK
+172 KQIYTEVWGPK

-201 QCDIVTTIAAF
+201 QCDMVTTIAAF
-212 GEWSI
+212 GEWSV

-230 RLAPN
+230 KLAPN
-235 VDPNGLKDAIRKMQ
+235 VDPNSLKDAIRKMQ

-263 TIWYTLTPLA
+263 KIWYTLTPLA
-273 TMHRHEPTIK
+273 TMHRQEKTIK

-297 LVSVLNYLLMA
+297 LVSVLNYLLIA
-308 VSDVVRRSKE
+308 ISDVVRRSKE
-318 MGVRKCYGASSG
+318 MGVRKCYGAGTG

-353 LIWAF
+353 VIWAF
-358 SGVIES
+358 NGVIES
-364 LLGVPVASLMVPQTR
+364 LLGVPVGSLMVPQTR
-379 WVLVGIIAFIFLVS
+379 RVLVTIIVLIFLVS

-412 YKESKRRWKL
+412 YRENKRRWKL
-422 SLLMVQ
+422 TLLMVQ
-428 VGINAILLPLV
+428 VGINVILLPLV
-439 LVADGQYDRAL
+439 IVADRQYNSAM
-450 NADMGYEYEH
+450 NADMGYDYEQ
-460 LLYSP
+460 LLYVP
-465 LRGADKDKL
+465 LKGADKDNL

-489 AELTYCIPLYKS
+489 AELTYSIPLDKT

-517 GVCDQYMATEGF
+517 GVCDQYEATEGF

-534 FRLTEGKAPSKP
+534 FRLIEGKAPSKP
-546 KDVAVSQSFVKE
+546 KDVAVSRSFVDE
-558 MNLYADWSDGAVGK
+558 MNLYAEWSDGAVGK

-580 DGDDDVYT
+580 DDDDDVYT

-596 VIGSMLGND
+596 IIGSMMGRD
-605 DRASIRFCWN
+605 RRASIRFCWN
-615 MDWNYGSE
+615 TDWNYGTE
-623 DWSRVMNTLVVKVRE
+623 DWSRAMNKLVVKVRE
-638 VNPEAIAKVKAVI
+638 VNPSTIEKVKSVV

-660 VEVTPYTELVKK
+660 IEVTPYTELFKK
-672 EYTHLYQ
+672 EYAELLQ
-679 MRRTFI
+679 MRRTFT

-692 AIALFGLIG
+692 AIALMGLIG
-701 FVRDEANRRNKEV
+701 FVRDESNRRSKEV
-714 AIRKVNGAVAG
+714 AIRKVNGAVSG
-725 EIIRMFVADVLKL
+725 EIIKMFVVDVLKL
-738 AVIAAL
+738 SLVAAL

-749 AYFLAD
+749 AYFLAG

-765 GLSPLYFII
+765 GLSPLYFIV
-774 GAVTVLLIVTAV
+774 GV
-786 VVVSS
+786 VVVLVVVTVVVVLSS

-799 VKSLKNN
+799 VAALKKE

>member
-1 MPANQQLTTSNL
+1 MNRLT
-13 KISTMNSI
+13 
-21 SDKLIKI
+21 DKLIKI

-61 YMITENIIFQEGGD
+61 YWITENIIFQEGGD
-75 PDDYW
+75 PDDFW

-101 RYSNLISG
+101 RYSTLISG
-109 NLYDENDNLITGLCI
+109 AQLYDESDNLITGLCI

-145 ALHEYNGDIAISRSF
+145 ALQEYNGDIAVSRSF

-172 KQIYTEAWGPK
+172 KQIYSDVWGPNVK
-183 TRLTVVGVFED
+183 LTVVGVFED
-194 FPKNGSV
+194 FPKNGTI

-230 RLAPN
+230 KLAPN
-235 VDPNGLKDAIRKMQ
+235 VDPNSLKDAIRKMQ

-263 TIWYTLTPLA
+263 KIWYTLTPLA
-273 TMHRHEPTIK
+273 TMHRHEKTIK
-283 NYVLILSVVAALLL
+283 NYVLILSVVAFLLL
-297 LVSVLNYLLMA
+297 LVSVLNYLLIA
-308 VSDVVRRSKE
+308 ISDVVRRSKE
-318 MGVRKCYGASSG
+318 MGVRKCYGASAG
-330 SIYWMLIKET
+330 NIYWMLIRET

-353 LIWAF
+353 VIWAF
-358 SGVIES
+358 NGVIES
-364 LLGVPVASLMVPQTR
+364 LLGVPVGSLMVPQTR
-379 WVLVGIIAFIFLVS
+379 RVLVTIIVLIFLVS

-412 YKESKRRWKL
+412 YRENKRRWKL
-422 SLLMVQ
+422 TLLMVQ
-428 VGINAILLPLV
+428 VGINVILLPLV
-439 LVADGQYDRAL
+439 IVADRQYNSAM
-450 NADMGYEYEH
+450 NADMGYDYEQ
-460 LLYSP
+460 LLYVP
-465 LRGADKDKL
+465 LKGADKDNL

-489 AELTYCIPLYKS
+489 AELTYSIPLDKT

-511 PTKYLM
+511 PSKYLM
-517 GVCDQYMATEGF
+517 GVCDQYVATEGF

-534 FRLTEGKAPSKP
+534 FRLIEGKAPSKP

-580 DGDDDVYT
+580 DNDDDVYT

-596 VIGSMLGND
+596 IIGSMMGRD
-605 DRASIRFCWN
+605 HRATIRFCWN
-615 MDWNYGSE
+615 TDWNYGTD
-623 DWSRVMNTLVVKVRE
+623 DWSRAMNKLVVKVRE
-638 VNPEAIAKVKAVI
+638 VNPSTIEKVKSVV

-660 VEVTPYTELVKK
+660 IEVTPYTELFKK
-672 EYTHLYQ
+672 EYAELLQ
-679 MRRTFI
+679 MRRTFT

-692 AIALFGLIG
+692 AIALMGLIG
-701 FVRDEANRRNKEV
+701 FVRDESNRRSKEV

-725 EIIRMFVADVLKL
+725 EIIKMFVMDVLKL
-738 AVIAAL
+738 ALIAAL
-744 IGVAI
+744 LGVAI
-749 AYFLAD
+749 AYFLAG

-774 GAVTVLLIVTAV
+774 GVVVVLLIVTV
-786 VVVSS
+786 VVVLSS

>member
-1 MPANQQLTTSNL
+1 MNKLT
-13 KISTMNSI
+13 
-21 SDKLIKI
+21 DKLIKI

-61 YMITENIIFQEGGD
+61 YWITENIIFQEGGD
-75 PDDYW
+75 PDDFW

-101 RYSNLISG
+101 RYSNLLNG

-124 GADTCFFDFFNRD
+124 GADTCFFDFFNRE

-145 ALHEYNGDIAISRSF
+145 ALQEYNGDIAVSRSF

-172 KQIYTEAWGPK
+172 KQIYSDVWGPNVK
-183 TRLTVVGVFED
+183 LTVVGVFED
-194 FPKNGSV
+194 FPKNGTI

-230 RLAPN
+230 KLAPN
-235 VDPNGLKDAIRKMQ
+235 VDPNSLKDPIRKMQ

-263 TIWYTLTPLA
+263 KIWYTLTPLA
-273 TMHRHEPTIK
+273 TMHRQENTIK
-283 NYVLILSVVAALLL
+283 NYVLILSVVAFLLL
-297 LVSVLNYLLMA
+297 LVSVLNYLLIA
-308 VSDVVRRSKE
+308 ISDVVRRSKE
-318 MGVRKCYGASSG
+318 MGVRKCYGAG
-330 SIYWMLIKET
+330 VGNIYWMLIRET

-358 SGVIES
+358 NGVIES
-364 LLGVPVASLMVPQTR
+364 LLGVPVGSLMVPQTR
-379 WVLVGIIAFIFLVS
+379 RVLVVIIVLVFLVS

-412 YKESKRRWKL
+412 YRENKRRWKL
-422 SLLMVQ
+422 TLLMVQ
-428 VGINAILLPLV
+428 VGINVILLPLV
-439 LVADGQYDRAL
+439 IVADRQYNSAM
-450 NADMGYEYEH
+450 NADMGYDYEQ
-460 LLYSP
+460 LLYVP
-465 LRGADKDKL
+465 LKGADKDNL

-489 AELTYCIPLYKS
+489 AELTYSIPLDKT

-511 PTKYLM
+511 PSKYLM

-534 FRLTEGKAPSKP
+534 FRLIEGKSPSQP
-546 KDVAVSQSFVKE
+546 KDVAVSRSFVDE

-580 DGDDDVYT
+580 DDDDDVYT

-596 VIGSMLGND
+596 IIGSMMGRD
-605 DRASIRFCWN
+605 RRASIRFCWN
-615 MDWNYGSE
+615 TDWNYGTE
-623 DWSRVMNTLVVKVRE
+623 DWSRAMNKLVVKVRE
-638 VNPEAIAKVKAVI
+638 VNPSTIEKVKSVV

-660 VEVTPYTELVKK
+660 IEVTPYTELFKK
-672 EYTHLYQ
+672 EYAELLQ
-679 MRRTFI
+679 MRRTFT

-692 AIALFGLIG
+692 AIALMGLIG
-701 FVRDEANRRNKEV
+701 FVRDESNRRSKEV

-725 EIIRMFVADVLKL
+725 EIIKMFVMDVLKL
-738 AVIAAL
+738 ALIAAL
-744 IGVAI
+744 LGVAI
-749 AYFLAD
+749 AYFLAG

-774 GAVTVLLIVTAV
+774 GVVVVLLIVTV
-786 VVVSS
+786 VVVLSS

>member
-1 MPANQQLTTSNL
+1 MNRLT
-13 KISTMNSI
+13 
-21 SDKLIKI
+21 DKLIKI

-61 YMITENIIFQEGGD
+61 YWITENIIFQEGGD
-75 PDDYW
+75 PDDFW

-101 RYSNLISG
+101 RYSNLLNG

-124 GADTCFFDFFNRD
+124 GADTCFFDFFNRE

-145 ALHEYNGDIAISRSF
+145 ALQEYNGDIAVSRSF

-172 KQIYTEAWGPK
+172 KQIYTEVWGPK

-194 FPKNGSV
+194 FPKNGSI

-230 RLAPN
+230 KLAPN
-235 VDPNGLKDAIRKMQ
+235 VDPNSLKDAIRKMQ

-263 TIWYTLTPLA
+263 KIWYTLTPLA
-273 TMHRHEPTIK
+273 TMHRHEETIK
-283 NYVLILSVVAALLL
+283 NYVLILSVVAFLLL
-297 LVSVLNYLLMA
+297 LVSVLNYLLIA
-308 VSDVVRRSKE
+308 ISDVVRRSKE
-318 MGVRKCYGASSG
+318 MGVRKCYGAG
-330 SIYWMLIKET
+330 AGNIYWMLIRET

-358 SGVIES
+358 NGVIES
-364 LLGVPVASLMVPQTR
+364 LLGVPVGSLMVPQTR
-379 WVLVGIIAFIFLVS
+379 RVLVVIIVLVFLVS

-412 YKESKRRWKL
+412 YRENKRRWKL
-422 SLLMVQ
+422 TLLMVQ
-428 VGINAILLPLV
+428 VGINVILLPLV
-439 LVADGQYDRAL
+439 IVADRQYNSAM
-450 NADMGYEYEH
+450 NADMGYDYEQ
-460 LLYSP
+460 LLYVP
-465 LRGADKDKL
+465 LKGADKDNL

-489 AELTYCIPLYKS
+489 AELTYSIPLDKT

-511 PTKYLM
+511 PSKYLM

-534 FRLTEGKAPSKP
+534 FRLIEGKAPSKP

-580 DGDDDVYT
+580 DDDDDVYT

-596 VIGSMLGND
+596 IIGSMMGRD
-605 DRASIRFCWN
+605 DRATIRFCWN
-615 MDWNYGSE
+615 TDWNYGLE
-623 DWSRVMNTLVVKVRE
+623 DWSRAMNKLVVKVRE
-638 VNPEAIAKVKAVI
+638 VNPSTIEKVKSVV

-660 VEVTPYTELVKK
+660 IEVTPYTELVKK
-672 EYTHLYQ
+672 EYAELLQ
-679 MRRTFI
+679 MRRTFT

-692 AIALFGLIG
+692 AIALMGLIG
-701 FVRDEANRRNKEV
+701 FVRDESNRRSKEV
-714 AIRKVNGAVAG
+714 AIRKVNGAVSG
-725 EIIRMFVADVLKL
+725 EIVKMFVVDVLKL

-765 GLSPLYFII
+765 GLSPLYFVI
-774 GAVTVLLIVTAV
+774 GAVSVLLIVTAV
-786 VVVSS
+786 VVMSS

>member
-1 MPANQQLTTSNL
+1 
-13 KISTMNSI
+13 MNRLA
-21 SDKLIKI
+21 DKLIKI

-61 YMITENIIFQEGGD
+61 YWITENIIFQEGGD
-75 PDDYW
+75 PDDFW

-101 RYSNLISG
+101 RYSNLLNG

-124 GADTCFFDFFNRD
+124 GADTCFFDFFNRE

-145 ALHEYNGDIAISRSF
+145 ALQQYNGDIAVSRSF

-172 KQIYTEAWGPK
+172 KQIYTEVWGPNVK
-183 TRLTVVGVFED
+183 LTVVGVFED

-201 QCDIVTTIAAF
+201 QCDMVTTIAAF

-230 RLAPN
+230 KLAPN
-235 VDPNGLKDAIRKMQ
+235 VDPNSLKDAIRKMQ

-263 TIWYTLTPLA
+263 KIWYTLTPLA
-273 TMHRHEPTIK
+273 TMHRQEKTIK
-283 NYVLILSVVAALLL
+283 NYVLILSVVAFLLL
-297 LVSVLNYLLMA
+297 LVSVLNYLLIA
-308 VSDVVRRSKE
+308 ISDVVRRSKE
-318 MGVRKCYGASSG
+318 MGVRKCYGAGAG
-330 SIYWMLIKET
+330 SIYWMLFKET

-353 LIWAF
+353 VIWAF
-358 SGVIES
+358 NGVIES
-364 LLGVPVASLMVPQTR
+364 LLGVPVGSLMVPQTN
-379 WVLVGIIAFIFLVS
+379 WTLVAIIAFIFLVS

-412 YKESKRRWKL
+412 YRENKRRWKL
-422 SLLMVQ
+422 TLLMVQ
-428 VGINAILLPLV
+428 VGINVILLPLV
-439 LVADGQYDRAL
+439 IVADRQYYSAM
-450 NADMGYEYEH
+450 NADMGYDYEQ
-460 LLYSP
+460 LLYVP
-465 LRGADKDKL
+465 LKGADKDKL

-489 AELTYCIPLYKS
+489 AELTYSIPLDKT

-529 FDMMG
+529 FDLMG
-534 FRLTEGKAPSKP
+534 FRLIEGKAPSKP

-558 MNLYADWSDGAVGK
+558 MNLYAEWSDGAVGK

-580 DGDDDVYT
+580 DNDDDVYT

-596 VIGSMLGND
+596 IIGSMMGRD
-605 DRASIRFCWN
+605 RRASIRFCWN
-615 MDWNYGSE
+615 TDWNYGTE
-623 DWSRVMNTLVVKVRE
+623 DWSRAMNKLVVKVRE
-638 VNPEAIAKVKAVI
+638 VNPSTIEKVKSVV

-660 VEVTPYTELVKK
+660 IEVTPYSELVKK
-672 EYTHLYQ
+672 EYAELLQ
-679 MRRTFI
+679 MRRTFT

-692 AIALFGLIG
+692 AIALMGLIG
-701 FVRDEANRRNKEV
+701 FVRDESNRRSKEV
-714 AIRKVNGAVAG
+714 AIRKVNGAVSG
-725 EIIRMFVADVLKL
+725 EIVKMFVVDVLKL

-744 IGVAI
+744 FGVAI
-749 AYFLAD
+749 AYFVSD
-755 KWLELFAMRI
+755 KWLELFAIRI
-765 GLSPLYFII
+765 SLSPMYFII
-774 GAVTVLLIVTAV
+774 GAVIVLLIVTLV
-786 VVVSS
+786 VVLSS

>member
-1 MPANQQLTTSNL
+1 
-13 KISTMNSI
+13 MNSI

-75 PDDYW
+75 PNDFW

-101 RYSNLISG
+101 RYSNLLNG

-124 GADTCFFDFFNRD
+124 GADTCFFDFFDRE

-145 ALHEYNGDIAISRSF
+145 ALQQYNGDIAVSRSF

-172 KQIYTEAWGPK
+172 KQIYSEVWGPK

-194 FPKNGSV
+194 FPENGSV
-201 QCDIVTTIAAF
+201 QCDIVTAIAAF

-235 VDPNGLKDAIRKMQ
+235 VDPNSLKDAIRKMQ

-318 MGVRKCYGASSG
+318 MGVRKCYGASAS

-353 LIWAF
+353 VIWAF
-358 SGVIES
+358 SRVIES

-412 YKESKRRWKL
+412 YRENKRRWKL
-422 SLLMVQ
+422 TLLMVQ
-428 VGINAILLPLV
+428 VGINVILLPLV
-439 LVADGQYDRAL
+439 IVADRQYNSAM
-450 NADMGYEYEH
+450 NADMGYDYEQ
-460 LLYSP
+460 LLYVP
-465 LRGADKDKL
+465 LEGADKDNL

-489 AELTYCIPLYKS
+489 AELTYSIPLDKT
-501 SGNNIMLPDN
+501 SGNNI
-511 PTKYLM
+511 
-517 GVCDQYMATEGF
+517 QYMATEGF

-615 MDWNYGSE
+615 MDWNYGPE
-623 DWSRVMNTLVVKVRE
+623 DWSRVMKTLVGSHRQGE
-638 VNPEAIAKVKAVI
+638 GGHRGMSARAEQ
-651 EECLPERNN
+651 CRSD
-660 VEVTPYTELVKK
+660 
-672 EYTHLYQ
+672 
-679 MRRTFI
+679 
-685 IGALFAL
+685 ALH
-692 AIALFGLIG
+692 
-701 FVRDEANRRNKEV
+701 
-714 AIRKVNGAVAG
+714 
-725 EIIRMFVADVLKL
+725 
-738 AVIAAL
+738 
-744 IGVAI
+744 
-749 AYFLAD
+749 
-755 KWLELFAMRI
+755 RI
-765 GLSPLYFII
+765 GQEGVYPPISDAAHIH
-774 GAVTVLLIVTAV
+774 
-786 VVVSS
+786 
-791 NRVARMNP
+791 NRSLVRFGDCLVWSDRLCAR
-799 VKSLKNN
+799 

>member
-1 MPANQQLTTSNL
+1 MNRLT
-13 KISTMNSI
+13 
-21 SDKLIKI
+21 DKLIKI

-61 YMITENIIFQEGGD
+61 YWITENIIFQEGGD
-75 PDDYW
+75 PDDFW

-101 RYSNLISG
+101 RYSTLISG
-109 NLYDENDNLITGLCI
+109 AQLYDESDNLITGLCI

-145 ALHEYNGDIAISRSF
+145 ALQEYNGDIAVSRSF

-172 KQIYTEAWGPK
+172 KQIYSDVWGPNVK
-183 TRLTVVGVFED
+183 LTVVGVFED
-194 FPKNGSV
+194 FPKNGSI
-201 QCDIVTTIAAF
+201 QCDIVTTIAVF

-230 RLAPN
+230 KLAPN
-235 VDPNGLKDAIRKMQ
+235 VDPNSLKDAIRKMQ

-263 TIWYTLTPLA
+263 KIWYTLTPLA
-273 TMHRHEPTIK
+273 TMHRHEKTIK
-283 NYVLILSVVAALLL
+283 NYVLILSVVAFLLL
-297 LVSVLNYLLMA
+297 LVSVLNYLLIA
-308 VSDVVRRSKE
+308 ISDVVRRSKE
-318 MGVRKCYGASSG
+318 MGVRKCYGAG
-330 SIYWMLIKET
+330 AGNIYWMLIRET

-353 LIWAF
+353 VIWAF
-358 SGVIES
+358 DGVIES
-364 LLGVPVASLMVPQTR
+364 LLGVPVGSLMVPQTR
-379 WVLVGIIAFIFLVS
+379 RVLVTIIVLIFLVS

-412 YKESKRRWKL
+412 YRENKRRWKL
-422 SLLMVQ
+422 TLLMVQ
-428 VGINAILLPLV
+428 VGINVILLPLV
-439 LVADGQYDRAL
+439 IVADRQYNSAM
-450 NADMGYEYEH
+450 NANMGYDYEQ
-460 LLYSP
+460 LLYVP
-465 LRGADKDKL
+465 LKGADKDNL

-489 AELTYCIPLYKS
+489 AELTYSIPLDKT

-511 PTKYLM
+511 PSKYLM
-517 GVCDQYMATEGF
+517 GVCDQYMSTEGF

-534 FRLTEGKAPSKP
+534 FRLIEGKAPSQP
-546 KDVAVSQSFVKE
+546 KDVAVSRSFVDE

-580 DGDDDVYT
+580 DNDDDVYT

-596 VIGSMLGND
+596 IIGSMMGRDN
-605 DRASIRFCWN
+605 RATIRFCWN
-615 MDWNYGSE
+615 TDWNYGTD
-623 DWSRVMNTLVVKVRE
+623 DWSRAMNKLVVKVRE
-638 VNPEAIAKVKAVI
+638 VNPSTIEKVKSVI

-660 VEVTPYTELVKK
+660 IEVTPYTELVKK
-672 EYTHLYQ
+672 EYAELLQ
-679 MRRTFI
+679 MRRTFT

-692 AIALFGLIG
+692 AIALVGLIG
-701 FVRDEANRRNKEV
+701 FVRDESNRRSKEV
-714 AIRKVNGAVAG
+714 AIRKVNGAVTG
-725 EIIRMFVADVLKL
+725 EIIRMFVVDVLKL

-749 AYFLAD
+749 AYFISD

-765 GLSPLYFII
+765 GLSPIYFII
-774 GAVTVLLIVTAV
+774 GAIAVLLVVTV
-786 VVVSS
+786 VVVLSS
-791 NRVARMNP
+791 NHVARMNP

>member
-1 MPANQQLTTSNL
+1 MNKLTDN
-13 KISTMNSI
+13 
-21 SDKLIKI
+21 LIKI

-61 YMITENIIFQEGGD
+61 YWITENIIFQEGGD
-75 PDDYW
+75 PDDFW

-101 RYSNLISG
+101 RYSTLISG
-109 NLYDENDNLITGLCI
+109 AQLYDESDNLITGLCI

-137 FLAGDPMQ
+137 FLAGEPMQ
-145 ALHEYNGDIAISRSF
+145 ALKEYNGDIAVSRSF

-172 KQIYTEAWGPK
+172 KQIYSDVWGPNVK
-183 TRLTVVGVFED
+183 LTVVGVFED
-194 FPKNGSV
+194 FPKNGTI

-230 RLAPN
+230 KLAPN
-235 VDPNGLKDAIRKMQ
+235 VDPNSLKDAVRKMQ

-263 TIWYTLTPLA
+263 KIWYTLTPLA
-273 TMHRHEPTIK
+273 TMHRHEKTIK
-283 NYVLILSVVAALLL
+283 NYVLILSVVAFLLL
-297 LVSVLNYLLMA
+297 LVSVLNYLLIA
-308 VSDVVRRSKE
+308 ISDVVRRSKE
-318 MGVRKCYGASSG
+318 MGVRKCYGAGAG
-330 SIYWMLIKET
+330 SIYWMLFKET

-358 SGVIES
+358 NGVIES
-364 LLGVPVASLMVPQTR
+364 LLGVPVGSFMVPQTR
-379 WVLVGIIAFIFLVS
+379 WTLVAIIAFIFLVS

-412 YKESKRRWKL
+412 YRENKRRWKL
-422 SLLMVQ
+422 TLLMVQ
-428 VGINAILLPLV
+428 VGINVILLPLV
-439 LVADGQYDRAL
+439 IVADRQYNSAM
-450 NADMGYEYEH
+450 NADMGYDYEQ
-460 LLYSP
+460 LLYVP
-465 LRGADKDKL
+465 LKGADKDNL
-474 ILITEK
+474 VLITEK

-489 AELTYCIPLYKS
+489 AELTYSIPLDKT

-511 PTKYLM
+511 PSKYLM

-534 FRLTEGKAPSKP
+534 FRLIEGKAPSQP

-580 DGDDDVYT
+580 DDDDDAYT

-596 VIGSMLGND
+596 IVGSMMGRD
-605 DRASIRFCWN
+605 DRATIRFCWN
-615 MDWNYGSE
+615 TDWNSGSE
-623 DWSRVMNTLVVKVRE
+623 DWSRAMNKLVVKVHE
-638 VNPEAIAKVKAVI
+638 VNPSTIGRVKSVV

-660 VEVTPYTELVKK
+660 IEVTPYIELVKK
-672 EYTHLYQ
+672 EYTELYQ

-692 AIALFGLIG
+692 AIALMGLIG
-701 FVRDEANRRNKEV
+701 FVRDEANRRSKEV
-714 AIRKVNGAVAG
+714 AIRKVNGAVSG
-725 EIIRMFVADVLKL
+725 EIIRMFLVDVLKL
-738 AVIAAL
+738 ALIAAL
-744 IGVAI
+744 VGIAI
-749 AYFLAD
+749 AYFVAN
-755 KWLELFAMRI
+755 KWLELFSMRI
-765 GLSPLYFII
+765 GLSSLYFII
-774 GAVTVLLIVTAV
+774 GAVVVLLIVTLV
-786 VVVSS
+786 VVLSS

>member
-1 MPANQQLTTSNL
+1 MNRLTDN
-13 KISTMNSI
+13 
-21 SDKLIKI
+21 LIKI

-75 PDDYW
+75 PDDFW
-80 GTSGGIAPGFK
+80 GTSGAIAPGFK

-101 RYSNLISG
+101 RYSNMLNG
-109 NLYDENDNLITGLCI
+109 RLFDENDNLITGQCI
-124 GADTCFFDFFNRD
+124 GADTCFFDFFDRE
-137 FLAGDPMQ
+137 FLAGDPLQ
-145 ALHEYNGDIAISRSF
+145 ALQQYNNEIAVSRSF

-172 KQIYTEAWGPK
+172 KQVYSEVWGPSK
-183 TRLTVVGVFED
+183 RLTVVGVFED

-201 QCDIVTTIAAF
+201 QCDLVMSITAF

-217 NNWLGNDRYRGFV
+217 NNWLGNDRYRGYV
-230 RLAPN
+230 KLAPN
-235 VDPNGLKDAIRKMQ
+235 VDPNSLKDAIRKMQ

-257 LERDGS
+257 MERDGS
-263 TIWYTLTPLA
+263 KIWYTLTPLA
-273 TMHRHEPTIK
+273 TMHRHEPKIRS
-283 NYVLILSVVAALLL
+283 YVSILSVVAILLL
-297 LVSVLNYLLMA
+297 LVSLMNYLLMA

-318 MGVRKCYGASSG
+318 MGVRKCYGASAG
-330 SIYWMLIKET
+330 NIYGMLIRQT

-345 ASLAVAAL
+345 ASLSVAAL
-353 LIWAF
+353 VIWAF
-358 SGVIES
+358 NGIIES
-364 LLGVPVASLMVPQTR
+364 LLGVPVESLMVPQTR
-379 WVLVGIIAFIFLVS
+379 WTLVAVVVFIFLVS

-412 YKESKRRWKL
+412 YRENKRRWKL

-428 VGINAILLPLV
+428 IGINAILLPMV
-439 LVADGQYDRAL
+439 LVADGQYDTAL
-450 NADMGYEYEH
+450 NADMGYDYEQ

-465 LRGADKDKL
+465 LKGAEKDKL
-474 ILITEK
+474 ILVMEK

-489 AELTYCIPLYKS
+489 AELAHCIPLYKS
-501 SGNNIMLPDN
+501 SGNNIFLPKE
-511 PTKYLM
+511 PSKCLM

-529 FDMMG
+529 FDVMG
-534 FRLTEGKAPSKP
+534 FRLVEGKAPSKL
-546 KDVAVSQSFVKE
+546 KDVAVSRSFVEE

-588 ICGVYEDY
+588 VCGVYEDY
-596 VIGSMLGND
+596 VIGSMMGND
-605 DRASIRFCWN
+605 KRASIRFCWN
-615 MDWNYGSE
+615 MDWATTPEE
-623 DWSRVMNTLVVKVRE
+623 DWSQVMKTLVVKVRE
-638 VNPEAIAKVKAVI
+638 VNPETIAKVKAII

-660 VEVTPYTELVKK
+660 VEVTAYTELLKT
-672 EYTHLYQ
+672 EYATLFQ

-701 FVRDEANRRNKEV
+701 FVRDEANRRSKEV
-714 AIRKVNGAVAG
+714 AIRKVNGAVSG
-725 EIIRMFVADVLKL
+725 EIIRMFVVDVLKL
-738 AVIAAL
+738 ALIAAL
-744 IGVAI
+744 IGIAI
-749 AYFLAD
+749 AYFVAN
-755 KWLELFAMRI
+755 KWLELFSLRI

-774 GAVTVLLIVTAV
+774 GAVVVLLIVTV
-786 VVVSS
+786 VVVLSS

-799 VKSLKNN
+799 VRSLKNN

>member
-1 MPANQQLTTSNL
+1 
-13 KISTMNSI
+13 MNHF

-61 YMITENIIFQEGGD
+61 YCITENIIFQEGGD
-75 PDDYW
+75 PDDFW
-80 GTSGGIAPGFK
+80 GTSGAVAPGFK

-109 NLYDENDNLITGLCI
+109 AQIYDEKDNLLSGECLVV
-124 GADTCFFDFFNRD
+124 DSSFFDFFGRE

-145 ALHEYNGDIAISRSF
+145 ALQQYNGDIAVSRSF

-172 KQIYTEAWGPK
+172 KQIYTEVWGPNVK
-183 TRLTVVGVFED
+183 LTVVGVFED
-194 FPKNGSV
+194 FPKNGSI
-201 QCDIVTTIAAF
+201 QCDIVTTIAAL
-212 GEWSI
+212 GEWSN
-217 NNWLGNDRYRGFV
+217 NNWLGNDRYRGYV
-230 RLAPN
+230 KLAPN
-235 VDPNGLKDAIRKMQ
+235 VDPNDLKDAIRKMQ

-263 TIWYTLTPLA
+263 KIWYTLTPFA
-273 TMHRHEPTIK
+273 TFHRHNQSVK
-283 NYVLILSVVAALLL
+283 NAMMILSVVAILLL

-318 MGVRKCYGASSG
+318 MGVRKCYGAGSG

-345 ASLAVAAL
+345 AALAVAAL

-358 SGVIES
+358 NGVVES
-364 LLGVPVASLMVPQTR
+364 LLGVPVQNLMVPQTR
-379 WVLVGIIAFIFLVS
+379 WTLIAILAFIFLVG

-399 MFVRIPVSTAFSG
+399 MFVRIPVASAFGG
-412 YKESKRRWKL
+412 YNESKRRWKL

-428 VGINAILLPLV
+428 IGINAILLPMV
-439 LVADGQYDRAL
+439 IVADRQYNTAL
-450 NADMGYEYEH
+450 GADLGYEYDQ
-460 LLYSP
+460 LLYSS
-465 LRGADKDKL
+465 LEGAGKDNL
-474 ILITEK
+474 AFITEK
-480 LRQYPEVEA
+480 LRSIPGVED
-489 AELTYCIPLYKS
+489 AELAYCPPLERS
-501 SGNNIMLPDN
+501 SGNNISLPDN
-511 PTKYLM
+511 PSKELFN
-517 GVCDQYMATEGF
+517 VCDQYGATEGF
-529 FDMMG
+529 FDLMG
-534 FRLTEGKAPSKP
+534 FRLLEGRIPSKP
-546 KDVAVSQSFVKE
+546 NDVAVSSSFVKE
-558 MNLYADWSDGAVGK
+558 MNRFEDWSDGAVGK

-580 DGDDDVYT
+580 DSDVDVYT

-596 VIGSMLGND
+596 VIGSAIGKD
-605 DRASIRFCWN
+605 SRPSIRFCWN
-615 MDWNYGSE
+615 KDWFDGPFDYAQIMDK
-623 DWSRVMNTLVVKVRE
+623 LVVKVRE
-638 VNPEAIAKVKAVI
+638 VNPEMIEKVKSVI
-651 EECLPERNN
+651 EECLPDRKNI
-660 VEVTPYTELVKK
+660 EVTAYTELVKE
-672 EYTHLYQ
+672 EYSYTYQ
-679 MRRTFI
+679 MRRAFTM
-685 IGALFAL
+685 GALFAM
-692 AIALFGLIG
+692 AIALVGLIG
-701 FVRDEANRRNKEV
+701 FVRDESNRRSKEV
-714 AIRKVNGAVAG
+714 AIRKVNGAVTG
-725 EIIRMFVADVLKL
+725 EIIRMFVVDVLKL

-765 GLSPLYFII
+765 GLSPLYFVI

-786 VVVSS
+786 VVMSS